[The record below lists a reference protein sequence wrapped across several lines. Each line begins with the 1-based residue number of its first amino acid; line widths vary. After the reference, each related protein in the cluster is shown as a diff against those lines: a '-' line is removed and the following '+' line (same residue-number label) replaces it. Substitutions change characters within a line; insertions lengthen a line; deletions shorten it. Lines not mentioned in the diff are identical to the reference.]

1 MYCYRRV
8 YNHSFF
14 CYNINGESMKK
25 VLLFLSLFLIFIPN
39 VFAKEKVTISVF
51 YSKTCI
57 HCTHLHEYLD
67 NLEQDSK
74 YGEMIN
80 IDYYEVNEKENSEIF
95 NKVLAYFKRQSSGVP
110 FYVIGSKYE
119 VGFPNPETMEKEY
132 NETDAKIKKLI
143 EEEYKNNKKT
153 NIVKDIINE
162 KVKVTTTEKSTLP
175 LVEDD
180 TKIIEPAN
188 EKTKSKKLILYMGIP
203 STIIV
208 LIVIILTRRKE
219 A

>member
-1 MYCYRRV
+1 MYCYRMV

-14 CYNINGESMKK
+14 CYNIIGESMKK

-67 NLEQDSK
+67 NLEKDSK

-132 NETDAKIKKLI
+132 KETDVKIKKLI
-143 EEEYKNNKKT
+143 DEEYKNNKKT
-153 NIVKDIINE
+153 NIVKDVINE

-175 LVEDD
+175 LVEENNNF
-180 TKIIEPAN
+180 IEPAN
-188 EKTKSKKLILYMGIP
+188 QKYNTFKYIIYIGIP
-203 STIIV
+203 SAII
-208 LIVIILTRRKE
+208 LIVFLLIRKKKE

>member
-1 MYCYRRV
+1 
-8 YNHSFF
+8 
-14 CYNINGESMKK
+14 MKK

-67 NLEQDSK
+67 NLEKDLK

-132 NETDAKIKKLI
+132 KETDEKIKKLI
-143 EEEYKNNKKT
+143 DEEYKNNKKT
-153 NIVKDIINE
+153 SIVKDIIDE

-175 LVEDD
+175 LVEENNNF
-180 TKIIEPAN
+180 IEPAN
-188 EKTKSKKLILYMGIP
+188 QKHNTIKYILYIGIP
-203 STIIV
+203 SAII
-208 LIVIILTRRKE
+208 LIVYIFIRKKKE
-219 A
+219 V

>member
-1 MYCYRRV
+1 
-8 YNHSFF
+8 
-14 CYNINGESMKK
+14 MKK
-25 VLLFLSLFLIFIPN
+25 ILLFLSLFLIFIPS

-57 HCTHLHEYLD
+57 HCQHLHEYLD
-67 NLEQDSK
+67 ELEKDSK
-74 YGEMIN
+74 YGKMIS
-80 IDYYEVNEKENSEIF
+80 IDYYEVSEKENSEIF
-95 NKVLAYFKRQSSGVP
+95 NKVLSYFKRESSGVP

-132 NETDAKIKKLI
+132 KNTDSKIKKII
-143 EEEYKNNKKT
+143 EEEYNSNKNN
-153 NIVKDIINE
+153 NIVKKIINE
-162 KVKVTTTEKSTLP
+162 KIKVTTTEKSTLP

-188 EKTKSKKLILYMGIP
+188 EKTKSQKLILYMGIP